1 LKHNPKPGYVDK
13 RKFVARREDTERDG
27 KGEKDDKLSALMAHR
42 KKLGLCFKCGEKWA
56 HNHKCP
62 QHIPLHVLE
71 EILDAIEP
79 VEDGSDDESDTPLD
93 SESPVLAISDKT
105 EPKQPTR
112 RTMKLL
118 GTIGKQHVLIL
129 VDSGSIGTF
138 VSNTL
143 VDKLQLPTVPCTE
156 SHYKSASGGTMVCNR
171 VVQQLPW
178 LVQGHTFFSEA
189 KVLQFQ
195 CYDMILGEDWLEA
208 CSPMW
213 IHWGKKV
220 MRFTHK
226 SKRITL
232 KRSY

>member
-1 LKHNPKPGYVDK
+1 MKHNPKPGYVDK
-13 RKFVARREDTERDG
+13 GKFAARREDTERDG

-156 SHYKSASGGTMVCNR
+156 LTNQPVEVRWSAIGWFSSSLGLYRAIPFSLKLKCCNCNAM
-171 VVQQLPW
+171 
-178 LVQGHTFFSEA
+178 T
-189 KVLQFQ
+189 
-195 CYDMILGEDWLEA
+195 
-208 CSPMW
+208 
-213 IHWGKKV
+213 
-220 MRFTHK
+220 
-226 SKRITL
+226 
-232 KRSY
+232 